1 MHAISEQQ
9 KEGTDFWHLFSC
21 VCVCFQ
27 FYEGRAL
34 GKLDFYLELLHQWR
48 SSHHL
53 RYSMTVLSVHWTHA
67 HQKADNFIECYSK
80 CFHWIKCFF
89 FFSIKPT
96 KYCDFCY
103 LNYAFIRASSFLEC
117 KSRSI
122 HRGKGMKAAQL
133 SFSFSLNHREIPCC
147 RRGSTRTKNPEKGS
161 IRNFVCI
168 FLFLSHSKKYPI
180 DHSNYY
186 VHYTIWCSWSPSI
199 VFNLGGGLQ
208 KVSTTPAPGSR
219 AK

>member
-1 MHAISEQQ
+1 MNCLQLSQPPLPHDYTTLYLNTIVEILAQCTYFIYCLPTWCPFSA
-9 KEGTDFWHLFSC
+9 KIRLIYACNFWAAKRRNRFLASIFMCVCLFS
-21 VCVCFQ
+21 VLW
-27 FYEGRAL
+27 R
-34 GKLDFYLELLHQWR
+34 KSTRKIRFYLELLHQWR

-133 SFSFSLNHREIPCC
+133 SFRSHEPQ
-147 RRGSTRTKNPEKGS
+147 
-161 IRNFVCI
+161 RNSM
-168 FLFLSHSKKYPI
+168 L
-180 DHSNYY
+180 
-186 VHYTIWCSWSPSI
+186 
-199 VFNLGGGLQ
+199 
-208 KVSTTPAPGSR
+208 
-219 AK
+219 